1 MKNIETNINH
11 ITDTTLWKKLNN
23 NSSEIAQFLSY
34 NISPIAAETLERSK
48 LISLIF
54 REYTLH
60 DQNHLLRV
68 VEISSMVLGE
78 MIDKINPLE
87 ISILILSCL
96 MHDQGMIIT
105 NQEYLELQ
113 NKQEYLVFRDNWF
126 LDHPNRM
133 EIVKELN
140 STTCN
145 AIEKVRLAKCVNE
158 LDQALL
164 TDYLRNNHGS
174 RSADYIL
181 NQFGSDKRLEV
192 FGVNLSPYIAK
203 LAESHCYSVEN
214 FKELRNFNVDEQIG
228 HYKINFPYLGVIL
241 RLADLLDFD
250 NERTPDVLFRSIHF
264 TSITS
269 LLEWNKHRGVKG
281 WRINKEEIL
290 YSMQFEHPVYEST
303 ARKFLDYIDSELNQC
318 HSVVRNFP
326 STVSHYTI
334 DLPAKVN
341 RSRIGPKD
349 KSYIFYDLEF
359 SISRDEIIKLL
370 MTDKLYNHPSL
381 CIRELLQNSL
391 DALRFRKALYN
402 SAEIKCNDG
411 QVKFTHE
418 LDDYGYEI
426 ITCEDNGVG
435 MDEKVITNFL
445 GKVGRSYYRSPEYE
459 QQRLEFKKKGVDFDP
474 CSQFGIGFMS
484 CFMLGDRIKIETR
497 KDYGYGK
504 DLGKPLI
511 VEINGLGGMF
521 VIREGNNA
529 QSVGTKI
536 TIFSRKK
543 PTFFDQWTDR
553 VNLILVIKGYAICT
567 EFEIK
572 ADCKIEEIKDSL
584 TVPPVIEKPITLFQ
598 YSNLKN
604 IITYEINLHDI
615 DNRLNGYLVQSFL
628 IDENKL
634 PTIENNEGHWIVD
647 KIHSDK
653 RSFKVKNNLI
663 QHKINKWEADVY
675 GATVSIDGIYV
686 GGDPG
691 RTKYKKDVG
700 HRLGSSNSGIHPRGI
715 CLIDIRGE
723 IKPEITPS
731 RRIPDYG
738 FYNSTPKWE
747 NIKYLV
753 YKAESRI
760 LDKLLEQL
768 ALGLSPIELLKITS
782 IYHFWLPY
790 ASFNYI
796 YNYLKIP
803 IEVSVDDIEWL
814 NFNQVD
820 ELELTKN
827 KNNFLFKHQNRRI
840 ALPNELIKWEKEVN
854 DKEWILWNI
863 NCAVLATCRLFFSG
877 KKFLFKPQKCKDN
890 EIPKHNFIDKTI
902 GISGCLIDFDKNLDN
917 IIAIDEC
924 FPIGNKNHPL
934 SKMYFESLYISNK
947 TDIQEFASAFVP
959 CIIDLVSLKDEKNNL
974 DNPNRWAK
982 YCAHKYF
989 EVDWQRYSDNLKAPY
1004 HILSKFNGYVDIDE
1018 DTLTKWKNLPITES

>member
-1 MKNIETNINH
+1 MKTIDANINH
-11 ITDTTLWKKLNN
+11 IKETSLWKKLNN
-23 NSSEIAQFLSY
+23 NPSDVAQFLSN
-34 NISPIAAETLERSK
+34 NIIPIADEVLERSK
-48 LISLIF
+48 LIPINF
-54 REYTLH
+54 KEYTLH

-68 VEISSMVLGE
+68 VEISSMILGE

-87 ISILILSCL
+87 ISILILASL

-105 NQEYLELQ
+105 NEEYLELQ
-113 NKQEYLVFRDNWF
+113 NQQDYLVFRDNWF

-164 TDYLRNNHGS
+164 TDHLRNNHGS

-203 LAESHCYSVEN
+203 LAESHCYSVEH
-214 FKELRNFNVDEQIG
+214 FKELRNFNYDEQIG
-228 HYKINFPYLGVIL
+228 QLKVNLPYLGVIL
-241 RLADLLDFD
+241 RLADILDFD

-264 TSITS
+264 TSKTS

-303 ARKFLDYIDSELNQC
+303 ARKFLDYIDNELNQC
-318 HSVVRNFP
+318 HNVVRNFP
-326 STVSHYTI
+326 STVSNYSI
-334 DLPAKVN
+334 DLPTKVD

-391 DALRFRKALYN
+391 DALRFRKALLN
-402 SAEIKCNDG
+402 SAEIKWNAG

-418 LDDYGYEI
+418 LDNHGYEI
-426 ITCEDNGVG
+426 ITCEDEGVG
-435 MDEKVITNFL
+435 MDEKVIINFL

-497 KDYGYGK
+497 KDYGYGR
-504 DLGKPLI
+504 DLGRPLI

-521 VIREGNNA
+521 VIREGNDD
-529 QSVGTKI
+529 QSIGTKI
-536 TIFSRKK
+536 TIYSRKK
-543 PTFFDQWTDR
+543 PTFFDEWTDR
-553 VNLILVIKGYAICT
+553 VNLVLVLKGYALCT

-572 ADCKIEEIKDSL
+572 ADCKIEEIKDTL
-584 TVPPVIEKPITLFQ
+584 YIPPVIEKPITLFQ
-598 YSNLKN
+598 YCQLKN
-604 IITYEINLHDI
+604 INTYEIDLNDI
-615 DNRLNGYLVQSFL
+615 DKRLSGYLLQSFL

-634 PTIENNEGHWIVD
+634 PTTENDEGYWIID
-647 KIHSDK
+647 EKGHKDRTFQLKNSQFQK
-653 RSFKVKNNLI
+653 RRNS
-663 QHKINKWEADVY
+663 WEADSF

-691 RTKYKKDVG
+691 RTKWKSDVG
-700 HRLGSSNSGIHPRGI
+700 HRLGSSNSGLHPRGI
-715 CLIDIRGE
+715 CLIDIRGD

-738 FYNSTPKWE
+738 FYNFTPKWE

-753 YKAESRI
+753 DKAESKI
-760 LDKLLEQL
+760 LNKLLEQL
-768 ALGLSPIELLKITS
+768 TLGLSPIEFLKITS
-782 IYHFWLPY
+782 IYRFWLPY
-790 ASFNYI
+790 ASYNYI

-803 IEVSVDDIEWL
+803 VEESVDKIEWL
-814 NFNQVD
+814 NFAQVD
-820 ELELTKN
+820 ELELVKN
-827 KNNFLFKHQNRRI
+827 KNSFLLKHKNKSI
-840 ALPNELIKWEKEVN
+840 SLPHELTKWEEEAS
-854 DKEWILWNI
+854 DKEFILWSI
-863 NCAVLATCRLFFSG
+863 NCAVLATCTLIYRE
-877 KKFLFKPQKCKDN
+877 KKFFFKPQIFNDN
-890 EIPKHNFIDKTI
+890 EIPKRYFIDKRL
-902 GISGCLIDFDKNLDN
+902 GISGCLIDFDKSLDK
-917 IIAIDEC
+917 IIAIEEYY
-924 FPIGNKNHPL
+924 PIGNKNHPL
-934 SKMYFESLYISNK
+934 SKIYFESLFISNK
-947 TDIQEFASAFVP
+947 TDIQEFASAFAP
-959 CIIDLVSLKDEKNNL
+959 CIIELVSLKDEKNNL

-989 EVDWQRYSDNLKAPY
+989 EVNWQKYSDALKAPY
-1004 HILSKFNGYVDIDE
+1004 HILSKVCGYVEIDE
-1018 DTLTKWKNLPITES
+1018 ATLIKWKNLPITES